1 VGKKKKVSS
10 INTTTKHYYIQKMSA
25 SQFIDGKL
33 AQLQNMIKRDP
44 GAYVE
49 EFQQQ
54 HRHFLSELALFQLEP
69 SKPAGHFG
77 EVVSFLSHVAPCYKE
92 ALKEYPTQISGLLS
106 EHYLTLDR
114 KLREVMVRA
123 LILMRNRNLF
133 APIPL
138 LKLCFLLFR
147 CPDKDLRSL
156 LYKFIVAD
164 VRSMNRLSLNHRLN
178 TDLQNFLYTMLEDA
192 SVVAARKSLDVIV
205 ELYRR
210 RIWTGART
218 VNAVADVCLS
228 KRSTLSRTACRFF
241 LGIDHLIDADQAEED
256 EDDQKI
262 VKHAKM
268 LSERTGSV
276 SKKTRSSKRKKA
288 KQIKKAKKIQ
298 QKQNAEDQRLDNPR
312 WPAIDLLHDPQG
324 FVDKMYRK
332 LRTTNEQFDVRMLYM
347 NLLSRVI
354 GRNQCICLNFYQFMT
369 RYMQPSQRDVTKMM
383 AYVVQGCHELIP
395 PDELKTLILTIANNF
410 VTDRCAG
417 EVITVGLNGIREIVA
432 RVPLLLDEEDL
443 EHLWLDMVEY
453 RTHRGDKNV
462 AVAARSAL
470 NFFREIRPEVLNR
483 KDRGKDAS
491 ISLSHG
497 AAGTRLQYGETRVV
511 DGVEGVE
518 LLERA
523 RREAAA
529 RGDPMEDDD
538 DESAWTHTEKKSD
551 DEDDDEDGWM
561 AASDSD
567 MEEGEGEG
575 DGDGEGDGNDNGES
589 EASSSSS
596 SSSSSSAVDPNRQRL
611 DATKIL
617 TPRDFELLEKLKKEE
632 KQAMLGKRKRRA
644 ADFYT
649 KDAVLQ
655 TDNLDAAS
663 VVDFVSL
670 KGPHAMRKT
679 DLEARLASQ
688 REGQMHRDEKAPGRK
703 VGMSNREKEKRTK
716 NFGMISKKRSVLA
729 KQKTKMSRQ
738 RANQKKHREH
748 LQKKSKQITKI
759 RSRRKQGR

>member
-1 VGKKKKVSS
+1 
-10 INTTTKHYYIQKMSA
+10 MSA

-44 GAYVE
+44 GAYLE

-92 ALKEYPTQISGLLS
+92 QLKEFPTQISNLLS
-106 EHYLTLDR
+106 EHYLTLER

-156 LYKFIVAD
+156 LYKFIVSD
-164 VRSMNRLSLNHRLN
+164 VRNMNKNSLNHRLN

-228 KRSTLSRTACRFF
+228 KRSTLSRTAVRFF

-256 EDDQKI
+256 DDEKAI
-262 VKHAKM
+262 VAQAKVI
-268 LSERTGSV
+268 SERTGSV
-276 SKKTRSSKRKKA
+276 SKKTRSSKRRKA
-288 KQIKKAKKIQ
+288 KFQKKAKKIQ
-298 QKQNAEDQRLDNPR
+298 QKMNAEDQRLDDPR

-324 FVDKMYRK
+324 FADKMYRR
-332 LRTTNEQFDVRMLYM
+332 LRTSNEQFEVRMLYM
-347 NLLSRVI
+347 NMLSRVI

-383 AYVVQGCHELIP
+383 AYIVQGCHELIP
-395 PDELKTLILTIANNF
+395 PDELKTLIKTIANNF
-410 VTDRCAG
+410 VTDRCSG
-417 EVITVGLNGIREIVA
+417 EVITVGLNGIREIVS

-453 RTHRGDKNV
+453 RTFRGDKNV
-462 AVAARSAL
+462 SVAARSAL
-470 NFFREIRPEVLNR
+470 NFFREIRPEVLKR

-491 ISLSHG
+491 ISLSGG
-497 AAGTRLQYGETRVV
+497 AAGSRLQYGETLVV
-511 DGVEGVE
+511 EGVEGVH

-523 RREAAA
+523 RREAAE
-529 RGDPMEDDD
+529 RGEPMDDD
-538 DESAWTHTEKKSD
+538 NDEDAWTHAPEKEKGSGSED
-551 DEDDDEDGWM
+551 EEDDDGWM
-561 AASDSD
+561 AVSDSD
-567 MEEGEGEG
+567 NDDDEAEESNSNKIK
-575 DGDGEGDGNDNGES
+575 DSSNNDDD
-589 EASSSSS
+589 SSSSS
-596 SSSSSSAVDPNRQRL
+596 SSSSSSAASALTALPAHLQMQQPKAKRQRL
-611 DATKIL
+611 DGMKIL
-617 TPRDFELLEKLKKEE
+617 TPRDFELLAKLKEEERKEL
-632 KQAMLGKRKRRA
+632 LGKRKRRA
-644 ADFYT
+644 ADYNT
-649 KDAVLQ
+649 ADAVLK
-655 TDNLDAAS
+655 TGNLAMAS
-663 VVDFVSL
+663 VVNPISL
-670 KGPHAMRKT
+670 QGVHAMRKT
-679 DLEARLASQ
+679 DLQARLASQ
-688 REGQMHRDEKAPGRK
+688 RAGQMGRDDKVDGRK
-703 VGMSNREKEKRTK
+703 AGMSNKEKEKRTK
-716 NFGMISKKRSVLA
+716 NFGMVSKKRSVVN
-729 KQKTKMSRQ
+729 KQKQKLTQ
-738 RANQKKHREH
+738 VLWNQKKHRTH
-748 LQKKSKQITKI
+748 LQKNTKSISKI